1 MWPTFLPKGDVVLVE
16 KLTHKWGQL
25 LPGDIVT
32 CTSPEDPTLSICKRV
47 AALEGSA
54 VAVPVSDD
62 FQNPLTHFLGF
73 PQYEML
79 EVGAFVE
86 HDCRSQVPKTC
97 APKELRTAFALH
109 YDNPVPN
116 ELKGILLHC
125 TSQVPRG
132 HVWLLGDNAPV
143 SHDSRSYGPVPY
155 ALITGRVFAQVRL
168 AAGATG
174 DAVCCVLSAF
184 LP

>member
-1 MWPTFLPKGDVVLVE
+1 MIACKITCSFSGALQQSSADRFE
-16 KLTHKWGQL
+16 SA
-25 LPGDIVT
+25 IV
-32 CTSPEDPTLSICKRV
+32 
-47 AALEGSA
+47 
-54 VAVPVSDD
+54 
-62 FQNPLTHFLGF
+62 
-73 PQYEML
+73 
-79 EVGAFVE
+79 
-86 HDCRSQVPKTC
+86 
-97 APKELRTAFALH
+97 
-109 YDNPVPN
+109 
-116 ELKGILLHC
+116 LHC

-143 SHDSRSYGPVPY
+143 SYDSRSYGPVPY